1 MGCKSGQ
8 FGIEMVTLENGGI
21 VKSIHGDLYK
31 DSIWYTVYGD
41 KGRMECGRED
51 AKDGHVSR
59 IYVNSD
65 EESGA
70 YGTGKLISYQPVH
83 GMEDKLEGF
92 GHGGSDFYTMYHFVE
107 KIKGNPDADTIDV
120 IL

>member
-41 KGRMECGRED
+41 KGRMECGG
-51 AKDGHVSR
+51 KHVGSS
-59 IYVNSD
+59 VF
-65 EESGA
+65 SGPS
-70 YGTGKLISYQPVH
+70 GDWRRGL
-83 GMEDKLEGF
+83 
-92 GHGGSDFYTMYHFVE
+92 
-107 KIKGNPDADTIDV
+107 
-120 IL
+120 